1 MPFVDV
7 EVVGG
12 AEVMIWR
19 GAAACC
25 ASVYFL
31 AGWRNV
37 GVAEPPVPPP
47 PLPYPFAA
55 VAFGAARIAIGS
67 VAGAVAGASG
77 TVGWARTPPDHNP
90 VGTALLLEET

>member
-1 MPFVDV
+1 M
-7 EVVGG
+7 
-12 AEVMIWR
+12 
-19 GAAACC
+19 ACC
-25 ASVYFL
+25 VSSYFL

-37 GVAEPPVPPP
+37 AVAVLPP

-90 VGTALLLEET
+90 AGTALLAEET